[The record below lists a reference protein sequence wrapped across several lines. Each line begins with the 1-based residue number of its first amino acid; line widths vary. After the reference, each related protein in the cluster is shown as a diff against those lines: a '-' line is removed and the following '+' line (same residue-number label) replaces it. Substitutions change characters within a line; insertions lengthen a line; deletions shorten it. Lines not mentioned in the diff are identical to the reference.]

1 MHTIEIVSLGESPFN
16 VDMKMPVINI
26 YKLSLKI
33 LYWTREIPE
42 IKKWLN
48 NSTAVQL
55 KLSLVL
61 MWTLS
66 HYFHSKKTILF
77 LFLLWL
83 QTLSSFSISD
93 SEHLHKNLKTGPVE
107 LESVFQTSLLC
118 FKRSSAVHCWKGEHL
133 KVLSKNNQD
142 YLAIV
147 RNGFFIFFYDVFR
160 TQAVLG
166 TSYLST
172 GICIYPIGSQST

>member
-1 MHTIEIVSLGESPFN
+1 
-16 VDMKMPVINI
+16 
-26 YKLSLKI
+26 
-33 LYWTREIPE
+33 
-42 IKKWLN
+42 
-48 NSTAVQL
+48 
-55 KLSLVL
+55 

-66 HYFHSKKTILF
+66 HYFHNKKQFFF

-83 QTLSSFSISD
+83 QTLSSCSILG
-93 SEHLHKNLKTGPVE
+93 SEHLHKNLKSAPVE
-107 LESVFQTSLLC
+107 LEPTS
-118 FKRSSAVHCWKGEHL
+118 KPHCHAL
-133 KVLSKNNQD
+133 KDPPKPKPQQFTVGKNLRCSFINNQD

-172 GICIYPIGSQST
+172 GICIDPVGSQSTWNRTGSEMSTGTLGKC